1 MLELAG
7 SIALM
12 VVVVGGAIW
21 WSLRHGLRERFSKG
35 GRDGHRA

>member
-7 SIALM
+7 SVALM

-21 WSLRHGLRERFSKG
+21 WSLRNGLRERFSKG
-35 GRDGHRA
+35 GRNGHSA

>member
-7 SIALM
+7 SVALL
-12 VVVVGGAIW
+12 VTVVGGAIW
-21 WSLRHGLRERFSKG
+21 WSLRHGLRERFSKE

>member
-12 VVVVGGAIW
+12 VVVVGGAIT
-21 WSLRHGLRERFSKG
+21 WSLKNGLRERFSKG
-35 GRDGHRA
+35 GRHGHRA